1 MEEIQEIGEEGYNN
15 FKETLK
21 FGDVIENGYASEDN
35 PRRVSIVV
43 KKARGH
49 SINCTDG
56 NGDFWDLLFDA
67 QSKIKLHG
75 TALIEPAKLSQNGG
89 NQITSQNEK

>member
-1 MEEIQEIGEEGYNN
+1 MEDIPEIGEEGYKH

-35 PRRVSIVV
+35 PRRTAIVV
-43 KKARGH
+43 KARGH

-75 TALIEPAKLSQNGG
+75 TALIQPARLSQNE
-89 NQITSQNEK
+89 NKQTI